1 MAVKKEISTQV
12 KEGLKE
18 GLNLQEISWCETYLR
33 TLSIKQACTESGL
46 RIREASE
53 MLQKPAVIEYI
64 MNRSDQY
71 RQALEIEKQDKLTRD
86 ELAKVLQGIILSPIA
101 KEEVKLQ
108 AITRLNAMMEFDKA
122 NNITPEDEQEEA
134 AQIKISAEEAEKML
148 AQMRLNSKKKYLLK

>member
-33 TLSIKQACTESGL
+33 TLSIKQSCTESGL

-53 MLQKPAVIEYI
+53 MLQKPVVIEYI

-71 RQALEIEKQDKLTRD
+71 RKALEIEKQEKLTRD
-86 ELAKVLQGIILSPIA
+86 ELAKVLQGIILNPLA

-122 NNITPEDEQEEA
+122 NNVVPEDEQEEA
-134 AQIKISAEEAEKML
+134 VPLKMSAEEAEKML
-148 AQMRLNSKKKYLLK
+148 AQMRLGNKKK